1 MKSRGDVEMDTLA
14 AETHQHEYLRQ
25 RERGEA
31 GGDLAVVQ
39 VELQE
44 PVDLASVLITSR
56 DQSTLAHY
64 LGHHVREAGGQDDPA
79 PVAGQARQPGARGGH
94 LYHDIF
100 SIETDV
106 TAVSPGTCPGGRA
119 AGGRPARS
127 RPPARPARTPVRSS
141 GSCPGLVTWCDH
153 LQDQETLL
161 HGDNT
166 WYPVLVHFS
175 CRDGPHIIKDS
186 PESFFKY

>member
-1 MKSRGDVEMDTLA
+1 METLA
-14 AETHQHEYLRQ
+14 TETHQHEYLRQ

-44 PVDLASVLITSR
+44 PVDLGSVLITSR
-56 DQSTLAHY
+56 HQSTLAPLAPLTPLAHY

-100 SIETDV
+100 SIV
-106 TAVSPGTCPGGRA
+106 
-119 AGGRPARS
+119 
-127 RPPARPARTPVRSS
+127 
-141 GSCPGLVTWCDH
+141 
-153 LQDQETLL
+153 
-161 HGDNT
+161 
-166 WYPVLVHFS
+166 Y
-175 CRDGPHIIKDS
+175 RDR
-186 PESFFKY
+186 YL

>member
-1 MKSRGDVEMDTLA
+1 METLA

-44 PVDLASVLITSR
+44 PVDLGSVLITSR
-56 DQSTLAHY
+56 HQSPMAHY

-94 LYHDIF
+94 LHHDIF

-106 TAVSPGTCPGGRA
+106 TAVPTWHLPRRQSGR
-119 AGGRPARS
+119 RPASTEPPPSTASPHTCEVTWVMS
-127 RPPARPARTPVRSS
+127 RPRD
-141 GSCPGLVTWCDH
+141 LV
-153 LQDQETLL
+153 
-161 HGDNT
+161 
-166 WYPVLVHFS
+166 
-175 CRDGPHIIKDS
+175 
-186 PESFFKY
+186 

>member
-1 MKSRGDVEMDTLA
+1 METLA
-14 AETHQHEYLRQ
+14 AETHQHEYLCQ

-31 GGDLAVVQ
+31 GGDLAVLQ

-44 PVDLASVLITSR
+44 PVDLGSVLITSR
-56 DQSTLAHY
+56 HQSTLAPLLLPLTPLHWHHY

-100 SIETDV
+100 SIETDI

-119 AGGRPARS
+119 AGGRPART
-127 RPPARPARTPVRSS
+127 RPPARPARTPVRSP
-141 GSCPGLVTWCDH
+141 GSCPGARC
-153 LQDQETLL
+153 
-161 HGDNT
+161 
-166 WYPVLVHFS
+166 VL
-175 CRDGPHIIKDS
+175 
-186 PESFFKY
+186 